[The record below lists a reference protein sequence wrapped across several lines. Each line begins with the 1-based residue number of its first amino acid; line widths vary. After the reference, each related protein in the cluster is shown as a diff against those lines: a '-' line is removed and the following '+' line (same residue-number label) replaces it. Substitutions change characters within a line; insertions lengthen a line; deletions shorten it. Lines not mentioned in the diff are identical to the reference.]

1 MEFIMLNNLYAT
13 LSLDVLRFKN
23 TLKSIVCSPLLLI
36 LTAMFFSASVSAQD
50 VTMPTVDI
58 DGVDE
63 DTSGDSIVII
73 VLKFVARI
81 AVWAV
86 MVGAGIVALRNIIK
100 GWMAQ
105 KNNDEARWGAVIGD
119 VIGNAVMVI
128 FVIAFGTWVLTFLA

>member
-1 MEFIMLNNLYAT
+1 MLNNLYAT
-13 LSLDVLRFKN
+13 LSLDVLRLKN

-36 LTAMFFSASVSAQD
+36 LTAMFLSASVNAQD
-50 VTMPTVDI
+50 ITMPKVEL

-63 DTSGDSIVII
+63 DTTGDSIVII
-73 VLKFVARI
+73 ALKFVARI

-128 FVIAFGTWVLTFLA
+128 FVIAFGTWVLTFLK

>member
-1 MEFIMLNNLYAT
+1 MLNNLYAT
-13 LSLDVLRFKN
+13 LSLDVLRLKN

-50 VTMPTVDI
+50 ITMPKVEL

-63 DTSGDSIVII
+63 DTTGDSIVII
-73 VLKFVARI
+73 ALKFVARI

>member
-1 MEFIMLNNLYAT
+1 MLNNLYAT
-13 LSLDVLRFKN
+13 LALDVLRLKN
-23 TLKSIVCSPLLLI
+23 NLKSIVCSPLLLI

>member
-1 MEFIMLNNLYAT
+1 MLNNLYAT
-13 LSLDVLRFKN
+13 LSLDALRLKN
-23 TLKSIVCSPLLLI
+23 TVKSIVCSPLLLI

-50 VTMPTVDI
+50 LTMPTVEI

>member
-1 MEFIMLNNLYAT
+1 MLNNLYAT
-13 LSLDVLRFKN
+13 LSLDVLRLKN

>member
-1 MEFIMLNNLYAT
+1 MLNNLYAT

>member
-1 MEFIMLNNLYAT
+1 
-13 LSLDVLRFKN
+13 
-23 TLKSIVCSPLLLI
+23 
-36 LTAMFFSASVSAQD
+36 
-50 VTMPTVDI
+50 MPTVEI

-63 DTSGDSIVII
+63 DTSGDSCVII
-73 VLKFVARI
+73 ILKFVARI